1 MGDRIRTLRTRVLQ
15 GLGLIVL
22 AGLLGLGAA
31 YMVLAP
37 EVPESADLWSINRTR
52 AITFLDS
59 KGDVIGSRGGLHT
72 DPVRLAE
79 LPPHLVNA
87 FVTIEDKRFY
97 DHSGV
102 DWLGIARAMFINLRE
117 GRLVQGG
124 SSITQ
129 QLAKNIFLKP
139 DRTLSRK
146 VQETILARQL
156 EARLTKDEILELY
169 LNRIYLGGGAFGVE
183 AAAQTFF
190 NKSARDV
197 TLAEAAMLAGLPKA
211 PTRWAPTANLEAA
224 QERARVVLKALYGE
238 KVISEWQY
246 AEAYAKPAT
255 LGQQSV
261 SGEVNYFLDHVTS
274 QVNFIESALE
284 SFFDLDPQMDLIVTT
299 TLDSTIQS
307 KAEKALLSALEAQGE
322 ELNAEQAAL
331 VAIARDGAVR
341 AMVGGKSYEQS
352 QFNRAVQAKRQP
364 GSAFKPFVYL
374 TALTEGH
381 QTDDLVYDEPVT
393 IGDWSP
399 SNYSP
404 SYRGRMTLTEAL
416 QYSVNTVAVRISEE
430 VGRDKIV
437 EMANQVGIE
446 SNLTPNRSL
455 PLGTEEVT
463 LLELTSAY
471 VPFVN
476 GGQVS
481 PNFVITKIEAKNGDV
496 LWEYTPPDSKQV
508 FTPEQAR
515 DMTYMMHQVILD
527 GTGKRASLGA
537 RPAAGKT
544 GTSQEWRDAWF
555 MGYTGDLVAGVWVGN
570 DDSTPMNRVTGG
582 GLPAQIWKDFM
593 GATHQGWSM
602 SALPGAIPARTLAQN
617 NDMKRYL
624 SDLSNAMRKIAP
636 PGTVVS
642 SKAKKQ
648 KKKRKWWPF

>member
-1 MGDRIRTLRTRVLQ
+1 MIMAALMV
-15 GLGLIVL
+15 
-22 AGLLGLGAA
+22 GLGAA
-31 YMVLAP
+31 YFVLAP
-37 EVPESADLWSINRTR
+37 EFPESADLWSINRTR

-59 KGDVIGSRGGLHT
+59 KAGVIGSRGGLHT

-79 LPPHLVNA
+79 LPPHLVDA
-87 FVTIEDKRFY
+87 FVTVEDKRFY
-97 DHSGV
+97 DHSGI
-102 DWLGIARAMFINLRE
+102 DWLGIARAMFINVRE

-139 DRTLSRK
+139 DRTLRRK
-146 VQETILARQL
+146 VKETILAREL
-156 EARLTKDEILELY
+156 EARLSKDEILELY

-183 AAAQTFF
+183 AAAQTYFS
-190 NKSARDV
+190 KSAREV

-224 QERARVVLKALYGE
+224 QERARVVLKALHGE
-238 KVISEWQY
+238 GVISEWQY

-274 QVNFIESALE
+274 QVNLIESALE
-284 SFFDLDPQMDLIVTT
+284 SFFDLDPQMDLVVHT
-299 TLDSTIQS
+299 TLDSTIQA
-307 KAEKALLSALEAQGE
+307 KAEKAILSALEDQSE
-322 ELNAEQAAL
+322 DLNAEQAAL

-341 AMVGGKSYEQS
+341 AMVGGRSYEES

-374 TALTEGH
+374 TALREGRG
-381 QTDDLVYDEPVT
+381 TNDIVYDEPVS

-404 SYRGRMTLTEAL
+404 TYRGRMTMTEAL
-416 QYSVNTVAVRISEE
+416 QYSINTVAVRVSED
-430 VGRDKIV
+430 VGREKIV
-437 EMANQVGIE
+437 ELANDVGIE

-476 GGQVS
+476 GGQVN
-481 PNFVITKIEAKNGDV
+481 PNFVITKIEAKDGEV
-496 LWEYTPPDSKQV
+496 LWEYAPPDVKQV

-527 GTGKRASLGA
+527 GTGKRASLGN

-570 DDSTPMNRVTGG
+570 DDSTPMNKVTGG

-593 GATHQGWSM
+593 SATHEGWSV

-617 NDMKRYL
+617 SEMKRYL
-624 SDLSNAMRKIAP
+624 TDLSRAMRNIAP
-636 PGTVVS
+636 PGTDVS
-642 SKAKKQ
+642 SRSRGQ
-648 KKKRKWWPF
+648 KKKRRWWPF

>member
-1 MGDRIRTLRTRVLQ
+1 MIM
-15 GLGLIVL
+15 
-22 AGLLGLGAA
+22 AALLVGLGAA
-31 YMVLAP
+31 YVVLAP
-37 EVPESADLWSINRTR
+37 EFPESADLWSINRTR

-59 KGDVIGSRGGLHT
+59 KGGVIGSRGGLHT

-79 LPPHLVNA
+79 LPPHLVDA
-87 FVTIEDKRFY
+87 FVTVEDKRFY
-97 DHSGV
+97 DHSGI
-102 DWLGIARAMFINLRE
+102 DWLGIARAMFINVRE

-139 DRTLSRK
+139 DRTLRRK
-146 VQETILARQL
+146 VKETILAREL
-156 EARLTKDEILELY
+156 EARLSKDEILELY

-183 AAAQTFF
+183 AAAQTYFS
-190 NKSARDV
+190 KSAREV

-224 QERARVVLKALYGE
+224 QERARVVLKALHGE
-238 KVISEWQY
+238 GVISEWQY

-274 QVNFIESALE
+274 QVNLIESALE
-284 SFFDLDPQMDLIVTT
+284 SFFDLDPQMDMVVHT
-299 TLDSTIQS
+299 TLDSTIQA
-307 KAEKALLSALEAQGE
+307 KAEKAILSALDAQSE
-322 ELNAEQAAL
+322 DLNAEQAAL

-341 AMVGGKSYEQS
+341 AMVGGRSYEES

-374 TALTEGH
+374 TALREGH
-381 QTDDLVYDEPVT
+381 STNKVVYDEPVT

-404 SYRGRMTLTEAL
+404 TYRGRMTMTEAL
-416 QYSVNTVAVRISEE
+416 QYSINTVAVRVSEE
-430 VGRDKIV
+430 VGREKIV
-437 EMANQVGIE
+437 ELANDVGIE

-476 GGQVS
+476 GGQVN
-481 PNFVITKIEAKNGDV
+481 PNFVITKIESKDGDV
-496 LWEYTPPDSKQV
+496 LWEYTPPDVKQV

-527 GTGKRASLGA
+527 GTGRRASLGN

-555 MGYTGDLVAGVWVGN
+555 MGYTGDIVAGVWVGN

-582 GLPAQIWKDFM
+582 GLPAMIWKDFM
-593 GATHQGWSM
+593 TTTHEGWSV

-617 NDMKRYL
+617 SEMKRYL
-624 SDLSNAMRKIAP
+624 ADLSKAMRKIAP
-636 PGTVVS
+636 PGTKVS
-642 SKAKKQ
+642 SQSGGQ
-648 KKKRKWWPF
+648 KKKRRWWPF